1 MISREKYVTSS
12 LELHLFFMRVM
23 KEHAIFLEAGL
34 GPKNSK
40 IAKELDKCKGNLE
53 KLLFDVVKLSK
64 GRVRQSIVDSGEV
77 FTDYTLET
85 EKKTE
90 HYTGININSKITTM
104 EKDLMCAPKKG
115 IDSKVASCVKDINNK
130 AIKLIDE
137 LIDLKMKILDDVLC
151 CKIFTSNY
159 PSLVEHTIEEAKLYR
174 SYIDDIECNRD
185 IDEVNISKIEAF
197 WNEIMMEHSLF
208 IRGLLDPSEYELI
221 NTAHEF
227 AFEFN
232 ELIQQLNN
240 VTNVTIDNVTHETL
254 KETTRLRDFK
264 EEGTK
269 GIMNCNIKSLILPLL
284 SDHVLREANH
294 YIRILRCYEK

>member
-1 MISREKYVTSS
+1 MCFIIPSQI
-12 LELHLFFMRVM
+12 
-23 KEHAIFLEAGL
+23 IF
-34 GPKNSK
+34 
-40 IAKELDKCKGNLE
+40 
-53 KLLFDVVKLSK
+53 V
-64 GRVRQSIVDSGEV
+64 
-77 FTDYTLET
+77 
-85 EKKTE
+85 
-90 HYTGININSKITTM
+90 NINSKITTM

-185 IDEVNISKIEAF
+185 IDEVNISKTEAF

-240 VTNVTIDNVTHETL
+240 VTNVTIDNVTHEIL

>member
-1 MISREKYVTSS
+1 
-12 LELHLFFMRVM
+12 M

-40 IAKELDKCKGNLE
+40 MAKELDKCKGNLE
-53 KLLFDVVKLSK
+53 KLLLDVVKLSK

-104 EKDLMCAPKKG
+104 EKDLMCAPKKS

-130 AIKLIDE
+130 AIKLLDE

-185 IDEVNISKIEAF
+185 IDEVNISKTEAF
-197 WNEIMMEHSLF
+197 WNEIMMEHALF

-221 NTAHEF
+221 NTANEF
-227 AFEFN
+227 ALEFN

-240 VTNVTIDNVTHETL
+240 VTKVTIDNVTHETL
-254 KETTRLRDFK
+254 KR
-264 EEGTK
+264 
-269 GIMNCNIKSLILPLL
+269 NN
-284 SDHVLREANH
+284 
-294 YIRILRCYEK
+294 

>member
-1 MISREKYVTSS
+1 
-12 LELHLFFMRVM
+12 
-23 KEHAIFLEAGL
+23 
-34 GPKNSK
+34 
-40 IAKELDKCKGNLE
+40 
-53 KLLFDVVKLSK
+53 
-64 GRVRQSIVDSGEV
+64 
-77 FTDYTLET
+77 
-85 EKKTE
+85 
-90 HYTGININSKITTM
+90 
-104 EKDLMCAPKKG
+104 
-115 IDSKVASCVKDINNK
+115 
-130 AIKLIDE
+130 
-137 LIDLKMKILDDVLC
+137 MKILDDVLC

-185 IDEVNISKIEAF
+185 IDEVNISKTEAF

-294 YIRILRCYEK
+294 YIRILRCYEKQI

>member
-1 MISREKYVTSS
+1 
-12 LELHLFFMRVM
+12 MRVM

-40 IAKELDKCKGNLE
+40 LAKELDKCKGNLE

-77 FTDYTLET
+77 FTEYTLET

-174 SYIDDIECNRD
+174 SYID
-185 IDEVNISKIEAF
+185 EVDISKTEAF
-197 WNEIMMEHSLF
+197 WNEIMMEHSLY
-208 IRGLLDPSEYELI
+208 ILIYLLFFMI
-221 NTAHEF
+221 
-227 AFEFN
+227 
-232 ELIQQLNN
+232 I
-240 VTNVTIDNVTHETL
+240 
-254 KETTRLRDFK
+254 
-264 EEGTK
+264 
-269 GIMNCNIKSLILPLL
+269 
-284 SDHVLREANH
+284 
-294 YIRILRCYEK
+294 